1 MNISA
6 RKTTEERRRLR
17 EQGAAAEA
25 ARLAAAAAAADAAA
39 APLPPDAAAPPP
51 PLLPPAPPPLLPP
64 APPTTMITFK
74 LFDVGDLKLDQ
85 TLVPRGS
92 PMTAAQASFFTEEH
106 KCDFSQYK
114 HTTIKI
120 PKNKLREFNIYDR
133 VVTNLLKARGGDTDK
148 IPPFN
153 LYIFDPTTDSLNLF
167 RKKIHDLSVLDSL
180 SEKALAETEII
191 FVVGRYR
198 TDNAD
203 QVTDIRSYL
212 KHFCDLTVADAN
224 FHMAESEKGTHWRK
238 SGSKYGGRYIQSH
251 YHKRKSRRHVSNKKY
266 SVGRS
271 RRSRKM
277 K

>member
-1 MNISA
+1 MEISA
-6 RKTTEERRRLR
+6 RKSTQERRRLR
-17 EQGAAAEA
+17 EQGLAAEA
-25 ARLAAAAAAADAAA
+25 VRLAAAAAAAADAAHADA
-39 APLPPDAAAPPP
+39 ADAADAAAAAPAPAPQKNFPPP
-51 PLLPPAPPPLLPP
+51 LPP

-74 LFDVGDLKLDQ
+74 LFDAGDLNFDQ
-85 TLVPRGS
+85 T
-92 PMTAAQASFFTEEH
+92 FFTEEH

-120 PKNKLREFNIYDR
+120 PKNKLREFNMYDR
-133 VVTNLLKARGGDTDK
+133 VVANVLKARGGDTDK

-153 LYIFDPTTDSLNLF
+153 LWIFDPVTNSLNLL
-167 RKKIHDLSVLDSL
+167 RKRIHDLSVLELL

-191 FVVGRYR
+191 VVVGRYR
-198 TDNAD
+198 TNNAD
-203 QVTDIRSYL
+203 QVTDIRRYL
-212 KHFCDLTVADAN
+212 EHFCDFTVADEN
-224 FHMAESEKGTHWRK
+224 FHMAESEKGTPWRK
-238 SGSKYGGRYIQSH
+238 IGSKYGGRYIQSH

>member
-1 MNISA
+1 MEISA
-6 RKTTEERRRLR
+6 RKSTQERRRLR

-25 ARLAAAAAAADAAA
+25 VRLAAAAAAADAA
-39 APLPPDAAAPPP
+39 DAAAAAAADAAAAAAAADAAPQKNFPPP
-51 PLLPPAPPPLLPP
+51 LPP

-74 LFDVGDLKLDQ
+74 LFDVGDLNFDQ
-85 TLVPRGS
+85 T
-92 PMTAAQASFFTEEH
+92 FFTEEH
-106 KCDFSQYK
+106 KCDFKKYK

-133 VVTNLLKARGGDTDK
+133 VVANVLKARGGDTDE

-167 RKKIHDLSVLDSL
+167 RKQINDLSVLDSL

-198 TDNAD
+198 TFNAD
-203 QVTDIRSYL
+203 QVTDIRGHL
-212 KHFCDLTVADAN
+212 AFFCDLTVADAN

-238 SGSKYGGRYIQSH
+238 IGSKYGGRYIQSH